1 MAGKS
6 WKTIVQEKQAERARL
21 IEDVVGKAKAANG
34 DANATGA
41 KHEEIIH
48 ATATEIVQNIQAG
61 KPGWTAENVVM
72 AFAIRASEA
81 QEKINCLTE
90 IMFSQA
96 LEEARALD
104 AEFAQTKKIRG
115 PLHGL
120 PISLKDC
127 YKVKGYDATIGFTQ
141 WVDKPSD
148 VDAEIVNHIRAAG
161 GIPFV
166 KTNVPQTMLSFECG
180 NPLWGRTLNPYSPD
194 HTCGGSSGGEA
205 ALAACDGA
213 ALGFGSDIG
222 GSLRIPPG
230 FSGVYALKP
239 SQHRIARSGS
249 VGCVPG
255 FEALIAVNGPIA
267 RSVSDIEL
275 ASRVVFGKSDALNE
289 TLPPVPYRD
298 VTIPKKLKF
307 GYYKTDPLLKS
318 SPACQRA
325 VQETVDALRK
335 QGHECVEFVI
345 PNPIEAARVFVA
357 LTSADGYKTLT
368 SHIGPDPRDRTLF
381 LVTLGSKIPSFIR
394 SFACWAA
401 RTFKGDEAWAT
412 LFSTSHPRNV
422 TDFWAETK
430 ARNEYNKFFHE
441 NVWGKYGFDGIIC
454 PVNALPTVPHGGSAL
469 LSPLAFSTSLFNVV
483 DHPVGILPVTRVDK
497 IQDAI
502 SEAWTDPAIGGPI
515 GSPIIHATMYE
526 GAKAAYD
533 PVAMDGI
540 PVGVQV
546 VGRPW
551 EDEKVVE
558 MMKVVDSALGARGF
572 GPGTWA
578 GKA

>member
-21 IEDVVGKAKAANG
+21 IEEVVGKAKATASE
-34 DANATGA
+34 TGV
-41 KHEEIIH
+41 KNEEIIH
-48 ATATEIVQNIQAG
+48 STATEIVQNIQAG
-61 KPGWTAENVVM
+61 KPGWTAEN
-72 AFAIRASEA
+72 F
-81 QEKINCLTE
+81 
-90 IMFSQA
+90 
-96 LEEARALD
+96 
-104 AEFAQTKKIRG
+104 
-115 PLHGL
+115 
-120 PISLKDC
+120 
-127 YKVKGYDATIGFTQ
+127 
-141 WVDKPSD
+141 
-148 VDAEIVNHIRAAG
+148 VNHIRAAG

-166 KTNVPQTMLSFECG
+166 KTNVPQTMLSFECA
-180 NPLWGRTLNPYSPD
+180 NPLWGRTLNPYSPN

-213 ALGFGSDIG
+213 ALGVGSDIG

-230 FSGVYALKP
+230 FSGVYALKT
-239 SQHRIARSGS
+239 SLHRIARSGA

-255 FEALIAVNGPIA
+255 FEALVAVNGPIA

-275 ASRVVFGKSDALNE
+275 ASRVLLGKSDALNE

-298 VTIPKKLKF
+298 VTVPTKLKF
-307 GYYKTDPLLKS
+307 GYYKTDLLLKA

-345 PNPIEAARVFVA
+345 PNVIEAARIFVA

-381 LVTLGSKIPSFIR
+381 LVTLGSKIPFFIR
-394 SFACWAA
+394 AFACWAA

-422 TDFWAETK
+422 SEFWAETK

-454 PVNALPTVPHGGSAL
+454 PVNALPTVPHG
-469 LSPLAFSTSLFNVV
+469 
-483 DHPVGILPVTRVDK
+483 
-497 IQDAI
+497 
-502 SEAWTDPAIGGPI
+502 
-515 GSPIIHATMYE
+515 
-526 GAKAAYD
+526 
-533 PVAMDGI
+533 
-540 PVGVQV
+540 
-546 VGRPW
+546 
-551 EDEKVVE
+551 
-558 MMKVVDSALGARGF
+558 
-572 GPGTWA
+572 
-578 GKA
+578 

>member
-6 WKTIVQEKQAERARL
+6 WKTIVQEKQADRARL
-21 IEDVVGKAKAANG
+21 IEDVVGKAKAAEGEAPEGGVKNE
-34 DANATGA
+34 D
-41 KHEEIIH
+41 IVH

-61 KPGWTAENVVM
+61 KPGWTAEKVVL
-72 AFAIRASEA
+72 AFAIRAAEA

-90 IMFSQA
+90 IMFAQA

-104 AEFAQTKKIRG
+104 AEFAQTKRIRG

-166 KTNVPQTMLSFECG
+166 KTNVPQTMLSFECS
-180 NPLWGRTLNPYSPD
+180 NPLWGRTLNPYSPN

-239 SQHRIARSGS
+239 SQNRVARSGT

-255 FEALIAVNGPIA
+255 FEALIAANGPIA
-267 RSVSDIEL
+267 RSVPDIEL
-275 ASRVVFGKSDALNE
+275 ASRVLFGKSDALNE

-307 GYYKTDPLLKS
+307 GYYKTDQLIKV

-325 VQETVDALRK
+325 VQETVDALRE

-345 PNPIEAARVFVA
+345 PNNLEAARVFVA

-394 SFACWAA
+394 SLACWAA
-401 RTFKGDEAWAT
+401 RTFKGDYSWAA
-412 LFSTSHPRNV
+412 LFSNSHPRTV
-422 TDFWAETK
+422 SEFWAETK
-430 ARNEYNKFFHE
+430 AKNEYIKFFHE
-441 NVWGKYGFDGIIC
+441 NVWGKHDFDGIIC

-469 LSPLAFSTSLFNVV
+469 LSPLAFATSLYNVV
-483 DHPVGILPVTRVDK
+483 DHPVGIVPVTRVDK
-497 IQDAI
+497 TKDAI
-502 SEAWTDPAIGGPI
+502 SEEWNDPATGGPK

-526 GAKAAYD
+526 GPKAAYD

-546 VGRPW
+546 VGKPW

-558 MMKVVDSALGARGF
+558 MMKVVDGALGKRGF
-572 GPGTWA
+572 GPGAWA
-578 GKA
+578 EKS